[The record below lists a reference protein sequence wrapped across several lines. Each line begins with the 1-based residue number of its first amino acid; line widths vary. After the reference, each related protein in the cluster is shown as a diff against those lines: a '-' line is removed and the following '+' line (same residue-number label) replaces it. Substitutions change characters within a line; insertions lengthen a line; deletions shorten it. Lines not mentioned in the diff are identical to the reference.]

1 MTLTTGTVTQLWR
14 ALLRDGE
21 QRARIAL
28 PETHESY
35 VVFALVRLSRDALL
49 TGRTLALDLL
59 EGLAL
64 DRAAQDDRLRHV
76 GDSCLLVEGLFPGL
90 AMRRGVGHGYYYTTL
105 GQSAYGC
112 LGERGRSAMA
122 GLYGELAQAFRSL
135 VMVLRSIRRE
145 QPAALMSQ
153 VLPDDVVRFDY
164 YDAFDCGR
172 PALRRVH

>member
-1 MTLTTGTVTQLWR
+1 MTLTTGTVTQLWH
-14 ALLRDGE
+14 ALLREGE

-35 VVFALVRLSRDALL
+35 LVFALVRLSRDALL

-90 AMRRGVGHGYYYTTL
+90 ARLRGVGHGYYATL
-105 GQSAYGC
+105 GQCAYGC

-145 QPAALMSQ
+145 HPAAPMPP
-153 VLPDDVVRFDY
+153 VLPDDVMRLQDD
-164 YDAFDCGR
+164 DAFNRER
-172 PALRRVH
+172 PALHRVH